1 MDEIFLKI
9 VASMWSCRITVIR
22 SDSLRTVD
30 YRHNL
35 FWSQADIKL
44 MYNCSPFMGHYS
56 AVLKNLDDG
65 GYECAMIEPVRLA
78 DNYRKFV
85 DLDERL
91 KRNEIPW
98 DLDTERYIFTAK
110 RGYKFQKRG

>member
-9 VASMWSCRITVIR
+9 VASMWCCRISVIR
-22 SDSLRTVD
+22 CDSLRTVD
-30 YRHNL
+30 YRHSL

-56 AVLKNLDDG
+56 AVIRNLDEG
-65 GYECAMIEPVRLA
+65 GYECAMIEPVRFTQ
-78 DNYRKFV
+78 NYRKYV

-91 KRNEIPW
+91 KRNERPW
-98 DLDTERYIFTAK
+98 DFDRDIYLL
-110 RGYKFQKRG
+110 